1 MNLYDRLRE
10 YAAGN
15 RYPMHMPGHKRAVGF
30 VMENPYAFDI
40 TEVEGTDNLHAPAGI
55 IRQEMERMK
64 ERYGTEETY
73 LLVNG
78 STCGILAAISACCR
92 RGDEI
97 VVARNCHRSVYHA
110 MELLELK
117 PIYIYPAVDETT
129 GICLGITA
137 GQVQDML
144 ADHNPSCV
152 VITSPTYEGVVS
164 EIRQIAEAAHKRQIP
179 LVVDE
184 AHGAHFAWSGKMPET
199 AMQQGADLVVESL
212 HKTLPALTQTGL
224 LHRVTDRVPAEK
236 VEHYLDIYE
245 TSSPSY
251 VLMASISQCMQWLCD
266 NGKERFSHYFDLLAK
281 FRKQAERWKHLSLWE
296 IPEKEPSKLI
306 ITTDLASV
314 TGTVLA
320 KMLREEYGIEIEME
334 TPEYLIVMTSVADT
348 AEGFQRLAWALTEID
363 AQISGRREEKRKAKR
378 YPMSH
383 NRAVLHRGIYEA
395 LGNEQEQLPLTEA
408 QGKTAA
414 EYAMIYPP
422 GIPFVVPGEEVT
434 EAVISYIREAGR
446 QGLAFTGLRDKTGK
460 TICVC
465 KEEEN

>member
-1 MNLYDRLRE
+1 M
-10 YAAGN
+10 
-15 RYPMHMPGHKRAVGF
+15 
-30 VMENPYAFDI
+30 
-40 TEVEGTDNLHAPAGI
+40 
-55 IRQEMERMK
+55 IRQETERMK

-117 PIYIYPAVDETT
+117 PVYIYPAVDEAT

-164 EIRQIAEAAHKRQIP
+164 EIRQIAETAHKRQIP

-184 AHGAHFAWSGKMPET
+184 AHGAHFAWSDRMPET

-236 VEHYLDIYE
+236 VEHYLAIYE

-266 NGKERFSHYFDLLAK
+266 NGKERFSLYWELLAK

-306 ITTDLASV
+306 ITTRFASV

-320 KMLREEYGIEIEME
+320 KKLREEYGIEIEME
-334 TPEYLIVMTSVADT
+334 TPEYLIAMTSVADT

-363 AQISGRREEKRKAKR
+363 AQISGGEKEKRC
-378 YPMSH
+378 PVSH
-383 NRAVLHRGIYEA
+383 NPAVLRRGIYEA
-395 LGNEQEQLPLTEA
+395 MAQDQEQLPLTEA
-408 QGKTAA
+408 QGRIAA

-422 GIPFVVPGEEVT
+422 GIPFLVAGEEVT
-434 EAVISYIREAGR
+434 EAVISYIKEAGQ
-446 QGLAFTGLRDKTGK
+446 QGLTLTGLRDETGK

-465 KEEEN
+465 KEEDD